1 MTEFYFNNIQL
12 LDIELSNRCNAAC
25 PMCARNIHGHSINPR
40 LILDELTLDDIKNI
54 DKKYLDN
61 IEFVNFSGDYG
72 DPLMCKDIL
81 EIVEYFLKITNA
93 RICIHTNGGLRNTTI
108 WKHLG
113 EWDRVE
119 VRFGIDGL
127 EDTNHVYRINVRW
140 DLLMNNIK
148 TYINAGGNATWIFLI
163 FFHNQHQVEEARLLA
178 KELKFNKFKT
188 VVSDRWRA
196 DNFPV
201 LDKEGKF
208 KYNLFPSSII
218 DIDEYEQFA
227 HRKSGS
233 LDVMQKQN
241 KKGYGYLKN
250 GVGKKNWKDFVTHE
264 YQPSLSCYALK
275 DKRLYI
281 DANGY
286 VFPCNSLGYLRGW
299 ANRYDYF
306 ADQVLE
312 SLNSYSKEYTN
323 LKFNTLENILN
334 GDWFNYIVKTWQS
347 NTINE
352 GRFLMCSHTCGKQS
366 AHKMIKEHTL

>member
-1 MTEFYFNNIQL
+1 MTSFYFNDIKL
-12 LDIELSNRCNAAC
+12 LDIELSNNCNAAC
-25 PMCARNIHGHSINPR
+25 PMCARNIHGRSTNPR
-40 LILDELTLDDIKNI
+40 LQLNELTFSDIQNI
-54 DKKYLDN
+54 DKNILNN
-61 IEFVNFSGDYG
+61 IEFINVSGNYG

-81 EIVEYFLKITNA
+81 KIIGYLQEQTTA
-93 RICIHTNGGLRNTTI
+93 KICIHTNGGLRNATI
-108 WKHLG
+108 WNQLG
-113 EWDRVE
+113 EWDNIE
-119 VRFGIDGL
+119 IRFGIDGL
-127 EDTNHVYRINVRW
+127 EDTNHLYRINVRW

-148 TYINAGGNATWIFLI
+148 TYINAGGNATWIFLV

-188 VVSDRWRA
+188 IVSDRWRA

-201 LDKEGKF
+201 LDKEGKL
-208 KYNLFPSSII
+208 KYNLFPGSI
-218 DIDEYEQFA
+218 DIDEYKQFA

-250 GVGKKNWKDFVTHE
+250 GVGKEKWRDFVLHR

-275 DKRLYI
+275 DRRLYI

-286 VFPCNSLGYLRGW
+286 VFPCNSLGYIYGW

-306 ADQVLE
+306 ADQIVE
-312 SLNSYSKEYTN
+312 SLNSYNKEDTN
-323 LKFNTLENILN
+323 IKFNTLENILN

-352 GRFLMCSHTCGKQS
+352 GRLLMCSHTCGKQS

>member
-108 WKHLG
+108 WKQLG

-208 KYNLFPSSII
+208 KYNLFPSSI
-218 DIDEYEQFA
+218 DINEYEQFA

>member
-61 IEFVNFSGDYG
+61 IEFINLSGDYG

-81 EIVEYFLKITNA
+81 EIIGYLQEQTTAK
-93 RICIHTNGGLRNTTI
+93 ICIHTNGGLRNATI
-108 WKHLG
+108 WKQLG
-113 EWDRVE
+113 QWDRIE
-119 VRFGIDGL
+119 IRFGIDGL
-127 EDTNHVYRINVRW
+127 EDTNHKYRINVRW

-148 TYINAGGNATWIFLI
+148 TYINAGGNATWIFLV
-163 FFHNQHQVEEARLLA
+163 FFHNQHQVEEARHLA

-201 LDKEGKF
+201 LDKEGKLT
-208 KYNLFPSSII
+208 YNLFPGSI

-233 LDVMQKQN
+233 LDVTQKQN

-250 GVGKKNWKDFVTHE
+250 GIGKEKWREFVTHR
-264 YQPSLSCYALK
+264 YQPPLSCYASK

>member
-108 WKHLG
+108 WKQLG

-140 DLLMNNIK
+140 DLLMKNIK

-208 KYNLFPSSII
+208 KYNLFPSSI
-218 DIDEYEQFA
+218 DINEYEQFA

-250 GVGKKNWKDFVTHE
+250 GVGKKNWKDFVTHG

>member
-1 MTEFYFNNIQL
+1 
-12 LDIELSNRCNAAC
+12 
-25 PMCARNIHGHSINPR
+25 MCARNIHGWSTNPR
-40 LILDELTLDDIKNI
+40 LQPNELTLDDILNI
-54 DKKYLDN
+54 DEHILNN
-61 IEFVNFSGDYG
+61 IEFVNISGNYG

-81 EIVEYFLKITNA
+81 EIIGYLQKQTTA
-93 RICIHTNGGLRNTTI
+93 KICIHTNGGLRGTKV
-108 WKHLG
+108 WKQLG

-127 EDTNHVYRINVRW
+127 ADTNHVYRINVRW

-148 TYINAGGNATWIFLI
+148 TYINTGGNATWIFLV
-163 FFHNQHQVEEARLLA
+163 FFHNQHQVEEARVLA

-201 LDKEGKF
+201 LDKEGKL
-208 KYNLFPSSII
+208 KYNLFPGNI
-218 DIDEYEQFA
+218 DINEYEQFT

-233 LDVMQKQN
+233 LDVTQKQN

-250 GVGKKNWKDFVTHE
+250 GTGKEKWREFVTHR
-264 YQPSLSCYALK
+264 YQPPLSCYASK

-286 VFPCNSLGYLRGW
+286 VFPCNSLGYIHGW
-299 ANRYDYF
+299 ADRYDYF
-306 ADQVLE
+306 ASQIIE
-312 SLNSYSKEYTN
+312 SLNSYNKEDTN
-323 LKFNTLENILN
+323 IKFNTLKNILN
-334 GDWFNYIVKTWQS
+334 GDWFKYIHSTWHA

-352 GRFLMCSHTCGKQS
+352 GRLQMCSHTCGKQS
-366 AHKMIKEHTL
+366 AHKMIKDHTI

>member
-61 IEFVNFSGDYG
+61 IEFINLSGDYG

-108 WKHLG
+108 WKQLG

-119 VRFGIDGL
+119 IRFGIDGL
-127 EDTNHVYRINVRW
+127 EDTNHLYRINVRW

-148 TYINAGGNATWIFLI
+148 TYINAGGNATWIFLV
-163 FFHNQHQVEEARLLA
+163 FFHNQHQVDEARLFA

-201 LDKEGKF
+201 LDKEGKL
-208 KYNLFPSSII
+208 KYNLFPGSI

-250 GVGKKNWKDFVTHE
+250 GVGKEKWRDFVLHR

-334 GDWFNYIVKTWQS
+334 GDWFKYIVKTWQS